1 MKAAAVAGY
10 QGKSISDNRTN
21 QVCWLE
27 KNQDDMVFSVCQKIS
42 ELVDRPLSHS
52 ERIQVIYYKKGEEF
66 KPHFD
71 AIRPVS
77 VYTQE
82 SLTRMGGQRQL
93 TALVYL
99 NQVDAGGETYFPRL
113 NIKQAPEFG
122 SMLVFSNVKDG
133 KRLPD
138 PLSLHGA
145 APVKKGEK
153 WAFNLWFRERETGV

>member
-1 MKAAAVAGY
+1 
-10 QGKSISDNRTN
+10 
-21 QVCWLE
+21 
-27 KNQDDMVFSVCQKIS
+27 
-42 ELVDRPLSHS
+42 
-52 ERIQVIYYKKGEEF
+52 
-66 KPHFD
+66 
-71 AIRPVS
+71 
-77 VYTQE
+77 
-82 SLTRMGGQRQL
+82 
-93 TALVYL
+93 LVYL

-153 WAFNLWFRERETGV
+153 WAFNLWFRERKTGV